1 MIIKKKNWADKY
13 PGSESL
19 KVAVMG
25 CVVNGPGESKAANI
39 GVSLPGSGESPVA
52 PVYVDGKKLKVLKGD
67 NISGDF
73 INMVESYVVKK
84 WGNK

>member
-1 MIIKKKNWADKY
+1 MSRCGRTTSTYFRELASEINLFLDSKKKNWADKY

-52 PVYVDGKKLKVLKGD
+52 PVYVDGKKT
-67 NISGDF
+67 
-73 INMVESYVVKK
+73 
-84 WGNK
+84 

>member
-1 MIIKKKNWADKY
+1 
-13 PGSESL
+13 
-19 KVAVMG
+19 MG

-52 PVYVDGKKLKVLKGD
+52 PVFVDGEKVGILKGD
-67 NISGDF
+67 NISSEF
-73 INMVESYVVKK
+73 INMVENYVVNK